1 MNSLF
6 FVYFEVLIRSDD
18 LYSVSNMFELN
29 FKTIRIKKALLD
41 FSPEFFENGDMSF
54 KNRR

>member
-1 MNSLF
+1 MLTPF
-6 FVYFEVLIRSDD
+6 FVYLKVLIGSDD

-29 FKTIRIKKALLD
+29 FKKIHIKKALLD
-41 FSPEFFENGDMSF
+41 FSPEFFEIGDMSF